1 MKNNN
6 DVTALLHLYK
16 YKNDTLLKNDTL
28 NMKKYS
34 GKMISV
40 CKKVERRKII
50 MNFSK
55 LTKKILAYVCVAAMV
70 FASFTEYQANVKAA
84 IPEGMTE
91 IDNTKDAYKPDGTE
105 WQFYFGGAGGTA
117 GTGAFKGGTSLTD
130 PLDLYVEKT
139 SGNDWGIQVISPE
152 ITGLT
157 AETKYQYTVKFTASK
172 EGTLYSK
179 ENISN
184 SDKLAQAFKAGE
196 NTIKG
201 TFTAGGAT
209 AVVLLDMKGVESD
222 TLFNITE
229 VSVTDNFVEEST
241 TPQTVDKDG
250 YYLTKM
256 GGWTTTLPWQFYT
269 ANGNTKYKGTAEGN
283 TVTADFNFIAA
294 GGGDWQT
301 QAKIP
306 GESKLIGPLEAGP
319 EGTAYKVKVEY
330 TASKEFSANLQLAG
344 ADNKVTFEE
353 GTHSL
358 TVDYLSKVDYPTIF
372 MNLGSVPENTILKF
386 TLTFEKVAV
395 EETTTPGVEEPTTP
409 GVEEPTT
416 PGVEEST
423 TPSVEESTTPGVEET
438 TTPSVEETT
447 TPKAEVPTTTAK
459 NNVTTVPTT
468 TVGNQAKATV
478 KVPGQ
483 VKLAKKI
490 TKKNAAKKIKITFK
504 KVADSKGYEVRI
516 STSKKFKKIIV
527 KKTYNKVKFTIK
539 NKKLAKK
546 KKLYVQVRAY
556 ALDGKTRVYGKWS
569 KAVKV
574 RVK

>member
-6 DVTALLHLYK
+6 DVTALLHLHK

-172 EGTLYSK
+172 DGTLYSK

-184 SDKLAQAFKAGE
+184 SDKLDHAFKAGE

-229 VSVTDNFVEEST
+229 VSVTDKFVEEST

-250 YYLTKM
+250 YYLTKK

-301 QAKIP
+301 QARIP

-409 GVEEPTT
+409 GVEE
-416 PGVEEST
+416 ST
-423 TPSVEESTTPGVEET
+423 TPSVEES

-459 NNVTTVPTT
+459 NNATTVPTT

-490 TKKNAAKKIKITFK
+490 TKKKAAKKIKITFK

-574 RVK
+574 RIK

>member
-1 MKNNN
+1 
-6 DVTALLHLYK
+6 
-16 YKNDTLLKNDTL
+16 
-28 NMKKYS
+28 
-34 GKMISV
+34 
-40 CKKVERRKII
+40 

-157 AETKYQYTVKFTASK
+157 AGTKYQYTVKFTASK

-184 SDKLAQAFKAGE
+184 SDKLDHAFKAGE

-229 VSVTDNFVEEST
+229 VSVTDNFVEEAT

-250 YYLTKM
+250 YYLTKK

-301 QAKIP
+301 QARIP

-344 ADNKVTFEE
+344 ADNNVTFEE

-358 TVDYLSKVDYPTIF
+358 TIDYLSKVDYPTIF

-395 EETTTPGVEEPTTP
+395 EETTTPSVEEPTTP

-416 PGVEEST
+416 P
-423 TPSVEESTTPGVEET
+423 SVEES

-459 NNVTTVPTT
+459 NNATTVPTT

-490 TKKNAAKKIKITFK
+490 TKKKAAKKIKITFK

-539 NKKLAKK
+539 NKKLANK

>member
-6 DVTALLHLYK
+6 DVTALLHLHK

-184 SDKLAQAFKAGE
+184 SDKLDHAFKAGE

-229 VSVTDNFVEEST
+229 VSVTDNFVEEAT

-250 YYLTKM
+250 YYLTKK

-301 QAKIP
+301 QARIP

-395 EETTTPGVEEPTTP
+395 EEITTPSVEEPTTP

-416 PGVEEST
+416 P
-423 TPSVEESTTPGVEET
+423 SVEES

-459 NNVTTVPTT
+459 NNATTVPTT

-490 TKKNAAKKIKITFK
+490 TKKKAAKKIKITFK

-539 NKKLAKK
+539 NKKLANK

>member
-1 MKNNN
+1 
-6 DVTALLHLYK
+6 
-16 YKNDTLLKNDTL
+16 
-28 NMKKYS
+28 
-34 GKMISV
+34 
-40 CKKVERRKII
+40 

-184 SDKLAQAFKAGE
+184 SDKLDHAFKAGE

-229 VSVTDNFVEEST
+229 VSVTDNFVEEAT

-250 YYLTKM
+250 YYLTKK

-301 QAKIP
+301 QARIP

-395 EETTTPGVEEPTTP
+395 EEITTPSVEEPTTP

-416 PGVEEST
+416 PSVEEPTTPGVEEPTTPSVEEST
-423 TPSVEESTTPGVEET
+423 TPSVEES

-459 NNVTTVPTT
+459 NNATTVPTT

-490 TKKNAAKKIKITFK
+490 TKKKAAKKIKITFK

-539 NKKLAKK
+539 NKKLANK

>member
-105 WQFYFGGAGGTA
+105 WQFYFGGANGTA

-157 AETKYQYTVKFTASK
+157 EGTKYQYTMKFTASK

-250 YYLTKM
+250 YYLTKK

-395 EETTTPGVEEPTTP
+395 EETTTPKTEEPTTP

-423 TPSVEESTTPGVEET
+423 TPSVEESTTP
-438 TTPSVEETT
+438 
-447 TPKAEVPTTTAK
+447 KAEVPTTTAK
-459 NNVTTVPTT
+459 NNATTVPTT

-490 TKKNAAKKIKITFK
+490 TKKKAAKKIKITFK

>member
-184 SDKLAQAFKAGE
+184 SDKLDHAFKAGE

-229 VSVTDNFVEEST
+229 VSVTDNFVEEAT

-250 YYLTKM
+250 YYLTKK

-301 QAKIP
+301 QARIP

-395 EETTTPGVEEPTTP
+395 EETTTPS
-409 GVEEPTT
+409 VEEPTT
-416 PGVEEST
+416 PGVEES
-423 TPSVEESTTPGVEET
+423 

-459 NNVTTVPTT
+459 NNATTVPTT

-490 TKKNAAKKIKITFK
+490 TKKKAAKKIKITFK

-539 NKKLAKK
+539 NKKLANK

>member
-1 MKNNN
+1 
-6 DVTALLHLYK
+6 
-16 YKNDTLLKNDTL
+16 
-28 NMKKYS
+28 
-34 GKMISV
+34 
-40 CKKVERRKII
+40 

-179 ENISN
+179 ETISN

-344 ADNKVTFEE
+344 ADNNVTFEE

-358 TVDYLSKVDYPTIF
+358 TIDYLSKVDYPTIF

-395 EETTTPGVEEPTTP
+395 EETTTP
-409 GVEEPTT
+409 
-416 PGVEEST
+416 
-423 TPSVEESTTPGVEET
+423 SVEES

-556 ALDGKTRVYGKWS
+556 ALDGKTKVYGKWS

-574 RVK
+574 KVK

>member
-157 AETKYQYTVKFTASK
+157 AGTKYQYTMKFTASK

-179 ENISN
+179 ESISN
-184 SDKLAQAFKAGE
+184 SDKIDHAFKAGE

-209 AVVLLDMKGVESD
+209 ATVLLDMKGVESD

-250 YYLTKM
+250 YYLTKK

-301 QAKIP
+301 QARIP

-319 EGTAYKVKVEY
+319 AGTAYKVKVEY

-395 EETTTPGVEEPTTP
+395 EEP
-409 GVEEPTT
+409 
-416 PGVEEST
+416 T
-423 TPSVEESTTPGVEET
+423 TPSVEES

-459 NNVTTVPTT
+459 NNATTVPTT

-556 ALDGKTRVYGKWS
+556 ALDGKTKVYGKWS

-574 RVK
+574 KVK

>member
-6 DVTALLHLYK
+6 DVRALLHLYK

-105 WQFYFGGAGGTA
+105 WQFYFGGASGTA

-157 AETKYQYTVKFTASK
+157 AGTKYQYTMKFTASK

-229 VSVTDNFVEEST
+229 VSVTDNFVEEPT

-250 YYLTKM
+250 YYLTKK
-256 GGWTTTLPWQFYT
+256 GGWTTTLPWQFFT

-395 EETTTPGVEEPTTP
+395 EETTTPKTEEPTTP
-409 GVEEPTT
+409 SVEEPTT

-423 TPSVEESTTPGVEET
+423 TPSVEESTTP
-438 TTPSVEETT
+438 
-447 TPKAEVPTTTAK
+447 KAEVPTTTAK
-459 NNVTTVPTT
+459 NNATTVPTT

-490 TKKNAAKKIKITFK
+490 TKKKAAKKIKITFK

>member
-34 GKMISV
+34 GRMISV

-395 EETTTPGVEEPTTP
+395 EETTTPS
-409 GVEEPTT
+409 
-416 PGVEEST
+416 VEEST
-423 TPSVEESTTPGVEET
+423 TPSVEES

-459 NNVTTVPTT
+459 NNATTVPTT

-556 ALDGKTRVYGKWS
+556 ALDGKTKVYGKWS

-574 RVK
+574 KVK

>member
-1 MKNNN
+1 
-6 DVTALLHLYK
+6 
-16 YKNDTLLKNDTL
+16 
-28 NMKKYS
+28 MKKYS

-395 EETTTPGVEEPTTP
+395 EETTTPSVEEPTTPGVEEATTP

-423 TPSVEESTTPGVEET
+423 TPSVEESTTP
-438 TTPSVEETT
+438 SVEETT

-459 NNVTTVPTT
+459 NNATTVPTT

-556 ALDGKTRVYGKWS
+556 ALDGKTKVYGKWS

-574 RVK
+574 KVK

>member
-157 AETKYQYTVKFTASK
+157 SGTKYQYTMKFTASK

-179 ENISN
+179 ESISN
-184 SDKLAQAFKAGE
+184 SDKIDHTFTAGE

-209 AVVLLDMKGVESD
+209 AAVLLDMKGVESD

-250 YYLTKM
+250 YYLTKK

-344 ADNKVTFEE
+344 ADNNVTFEE

-358 TVDYLSKVDYPTIF
+358 TIDYLSKVDYPTIF

-395 EETTTPGVEEPTTP
+395 EETTTP
-409 GVEEPTT
+409 
-416 PGVEEST
+416 
-423 TPSVEESTTPGVEET
+423 SVEES

-459 NNVTTVPTT
+459 NNATTVPTT

-556 ALDGKTRVYGKWS
+556 ALDGKTKVYGKWS

-574 RVK
+574 KVK

>member
-105 WQFYFGGAGGTA
+105 WQFYFGGASGTA

-157 AETKYQYTVKFTASK
+157 AGTKYQYTMKFTASK

-229 VSVTDNFVEEST
+229 VSVTDNFVEEPT

-250 YYLTKM
+250 YYLTKK
-256 GGWTTTLPWQFYT
+256 GGWTTTLPWQFFT

-395 EETTTPGVEEPTTP
+395 EETTTPKT
-409 GVEEPTT
+409 EEPTT

-423 TPSVEESTTPGVEET
+423 TPSVEESTTPKAEV
-438 TTPSVEETT
+438 PT

-459 NNVTTVPTT
+459 SNVTKVPTT

-490 TKKNAAKKIKITFK
+490 TKKKAAKKIKITFK

>member
-105 WQFYFGGAGGTA
+105 WQFYFGGASGTA

-157 AETKYQYTVKFTASK
+157 AGTKYQYTMKFTASK

-229 VSVTDNFVEEST
+229 VSVTDNFVEEPT

-250 YYLTKM
+250 YYLTKK
-256 GGWTTTLPWQFYT
+256 GGWTTTLPWQFFT

-395 EETTTPGVEEPTTP
+395 EETTTPKTEEPTTPDVEEPTTP

-416 PGVEEST
+416 P
-423 TPSVEESTTPGVEET
+423 SVEES

-459 NNVTTVPTT
+459 SNVTKVPTT

>member
-184 SDKLAQAFKAGE
+184 SDKLDHAFKAGE

-229 VSVTDNFVEEST
+229 VSVTDNFVEEAT

-250 YYLTKM
+250 YYLTKK

-301 QAKIP
+301 QARIP

-395 EETTTPGVEEPTTP
+395 EETTTPS
-409 GVEEPTT
+409 VEEPTT
-416 PGVEEST
+416 PGVEES
-423 TPSVEESTTPGVEET
+423 

>member
-1 MKNNN
+1 
-6 DVTALLHLYK
+6 
-16 YKNDTLLKNDTL
+16 
-28 NMKKYS
+28 
-34 GKMISV
+34 
-40 CKKVERRKII
+40 

-157 AETKYQYTVKFTASK
+157 AGTKYQYTVKFTASK

-184 SDKLAQAFKAGE
+184 SDKLDHAFKAGE

-229 VSVTDNFVEEST
+229 VSVTDNFVEEAT

-250 YYLTKM
+250 YYLTKK

-301 QAKIP
+301 QARIP

-344 ADNKVTFEE
+344 ADNNVTFEE

-358 TVDYLSKVDYPTIF
+358 TIDYLSKVDYPTIF

-395 EETTTPGVEEPTTP
+395 EETTTPSVEEPTTP

-416 PGVEEST
+416 PGVEEPT
-423 TPSVEESTTPGVEET
+423 TPSVEES

-459 NNVTTVPTT
+459 NNATTVPTT

-490 TKKNAAKKIKITFK
+490 TKKKAAKKIKITFK

-539 NKKLAKK
+539 NKKLANK

>member
-1 MKNNN
+1 
-6 DVTALLHLYK
+6 
-16 YKNDTLLKNDTL
+16 
-28 NMKKYS
+28 MKKYS

-105 WQFYFGGAGGTA
+105 WQFYFGGASGTA

-157 AETKYQYTVKFTASK
+157 AGTKYQYTVKFTASK

-184 SDKLAQAFKAGE
+184 SDKLDHAFKAGE

-229 VSVTDNFVEEST
+229 VSVTDNFVEEAT

-250 YYLTKM
+250 YYLTKK

-416 PGVEEST
+416 PSVEEST
-423 TPSVEESTTPGVEET
+423 TPSVEES

-490 TKKNAAKKIKITFK
+490 TKKKAAKKIKITFK

>member
-105 WQFYFGGAGGTA
+105 WQFYFGGASGTA

-157 AETKYQYTVKFTASK
+157 AGTKYQYTMKFTASK

-229 VSVTDNFVEEST
+229 VSVTDNFVEEPT

-250 YYLTKM
+250 YYLTKK
-256 GGWTTTLPWQFYT
+256 GGWTTTLPWQFFT

-395 EETTTPGVEEPTTP
+395 EETTTPKTEEPTTP

-423 TPSVEESTTPGVEET
+423 TPSVEESTTP
-438 TTPSVEETT
+438 
-447 TPKAEVPTTTAK
+447 KAEVPTTTAK
-459 NNVTTVPTT
+459 NNATTVPTT

-490 TKKNAAKKIKITFK
+490 TKKKAAKKIKITFK

>member
-105 WQFYFGGAGGTA
+105 WQFYFGGASGTA

-157 AETKYQYTVKFTASK
+157 AGTKYQYTMKFTASK

-229 VSVTDNFVEEST
+229 VSVTDNFVEEPT

-250 YYLTKM
+250 YYLTKK
-256 GGWTTTLPWQFYT
+256 GGWTTTLPWQFFT

-395 EETTTPGVEEPTTP
+395 EETTTPKTEEPTTP
-409 GVEEPTT
+409 SVEEPTT

-423 TPSVEESTTPGVEET
+423 TPSVEESTTP
-438 TTPSVEETT
+438 
-447 TPKAEVPTTTAK
+447 KAEVPTTTAK
-459 NNVTTVPTT
+459 NNATTVPTT

-490 TKKNAAKKIKITFK
+490 TKKKAAKKIKITFK

>member
-184 SDKLAQAFKAGE
+184 SDKLDHAFKAGE

-301 QAKIP
+301 QARIP

-395 EETTTPGVEEPTTP
+395 EETTTPKTEEPTTP
-409 GVEEPTT
+409 GVEKP
-416 PGVEEST
+416 T
-423 TPSVEESTTPGVEET
+423 TPSVEES

-459 NNVTTVPTT
+459 NNATTVPTT

-490 TKKNAAKKIKITFK
+490 TKKKAAKKIKITFK

-539 NKKLAKK
+539 NKKLANK

>member
-1 MKNNN
+1 
-6 DVTALLHLYK
+6 
-16 YKNDTLLKNDTL
+16 
-28 NMKKYS
+28 
-34 GKMISV
+34 
-40 CKKVERRKII
+40 

-70 FASFTEYQANVKAA
+70 FASFTEYQASVKAA

-117 GTGAFKGGTSLTD
+117 GTGAFKGGISLTD

-157 AETKYQYTVKFTASK
+157 AGTKYQYTMKFTASK

-179 ENISN
+179 ESISN
-184 SDKLAQAFKAGE
+184 SDKIDHAFKAGE

-209 AVVLLDMKGVESD
+209 AAVLLDMKGAESD

-229 VSVTDNFVEEST
+229 VSVTDNFVEETT
-241 TPQTVDKDG
+241 TPQRGDEDG
-250 YYLTKM
+250 YYLTKK

-319 EGTAYKVKVEY
+319 AGTAYKVKVEY

-353 GTHSL
+353 GTHNL
-358 TVDYLSKVDYPTIF
+358 TIDYLSKVDYPTIF

-395 EETTTPGVEEPTTP
+395 EESTTPSVEESTTPGVEES
-409 GVEEPTT
+409 TT

-423 TPSVEESTTPGVEET
+423 TPSVEESTTSSVEET

-556 ALDGKTRVYGKWS
+556 ALDGKTKVYGKWS

-574 RVK
+574 KVK

>member
-34 GKMISV
+34 GKMIPV

-179 ENISN
+179 ETISN

-344 ADNKVTFEE
+344 ADNNVTFEE

-358 TVDYLSKVDYPTIF
+358 TIDYLSKVDYPTIF

-395 EETTTPGVEEPTTP
+395 EETTTP
-409 GVEEPTT
+409 
-416 PGVEEST
+416 
-423 TPSVEESTTPGVEET
+423 SVEES

-556 ALDGKTRVYGKWS
+556 ALDGKTKVYGKWS

-574 RVK
+574 KVK

>member
-1 MKNNN
+1 
-6 DVTALLHLYK
+6 
-16 YKNDTLLKNDTL
+16 
-28 NMKKYS
+28 MKKYS

-157 AETKYQYTVKFTASK
+157 AGTKYQYTMKFTASK

-179 ENISN
+179 ESISN
-184 SDKLAQAFKAGE
+184 SDKIDHAFKAGE

-209 AVVLLDMKGVESD
+209 AAVLLDMKGVESD

-229 VSVTDNFVEEST
+229 VSVTDNFVEETT
-241 TPQTVDKDG
+241 TPQTGDEDG
-250 YYLTKM
+250 YYLTKK

-301 QAKIP
+301 QARIL

-319 EGTAYKVKVEY
+319 AGTAYKVKVEY

-353 GTHSL
+353 GTHNL
-358 TVDYLSKVDYPTIF
+358 TIDYLSKVDYPTIF

-395 EETTTPGVEEPTTP
+395 EESTTPSVEESTTPGVEES
-409 GVEEPTT
+409 TT

-423 TPSVEESTTPGVEET
+423 TPSVEESTTPSVEET

-539 NKKLAKK
+539 NKKIAKK

-556 ALDGKTRVYGKWS
+556 ALDGKTKVYGKWS

-574 RVK
+574 KVK

>member
-6 DVTALLHLYK
+6 DVTALLHLHK

-172 EGTLYSK
+172 DGTLYSK

-184 SDKLAQAFKAGE
+184 SDKLDHAFKAGE

-229 VSVTDNFVEEST
+229 VSVTDKFVEEST

-250 YYLTKM
+250 YYLTKK

-301 QAKIP
+301 QARIP

-409 GVEEPTT
+409 GVEE
-416 PGVEEST
+416 S
-423 TPSVEESTTPGVEET
+423 

-459 NNVTTVPTT
+459 NNATTVPTT

-490 TKKNAAKKIKITFK
+490 TKKKAAKKIKITFK

-574 RVK
+574 RIK

>member
-157 AETKYQYTVKFTASK
+157 AGTKYQYTVKFTASK

-184 SDKLAQAFKAGE
+184 SDKLDHAFKAGE

-229 VSVTDNFVEEST
+229 VSVTDNFVEEAT

-250 YYLTKM
+250 YYLTKK

-301 QAKIP
+301 QARIP

-344 ADNKVTFEE
+344 ADNNVTFEE

-358 TVDYLSKVDYPTIF
+358 TIDYLSKVDYPTIF

-395 EETTTPGVEEPTTP
+395 EETTTPSVEEPTTP

-416 PGVEEST
+416 P
-423 TPSVEESTTPGVEET
+423 SVEES

-459 NNVTTVPTT
+459 NNATTVPTT

-490 TKKNAAKKIKITFK
+490 TKKKAAKKIKITFK

-539 NKKLAKK
+539 NKKLANK